1 MSLSPN
7 NLPLNDSLRERVEK
21 DFAPDYE
28 VSGEVLSHDDIVGF
42 LAKSKDTDGS
52 PLATIRRRAAKIN
65 RKAQLAP
72 EDHAL
77 LDWISEAFG
86 DWEDQFPLETPLCDH
101 VARLQPLAVAIALE
115 DDSFFEAGNHSF
127 HKLLDALQ
135 QGAVGWQ
142 ARLDRAG
149 QMLEQRIE
157 RAVDKALEWFR
168 DDRTDISAITRELE
182 SANERD
188 AARAERMVQR
198 LAETEEARLKTLS
211 AKRDAALVINQG
223 LDEYLLPAAIG
234 DFVKG
239 AWYDSAQLILVKHG
253 NKSREWEQMSR
264 TTEHL
269 MQSVQVIEN
278 NEAEKDRQAQILRH
292 LPGQLRKWLISL
304 EHDSDGTDSAIG
316 LVEYAH
322 LRLQHGQSLDLAR
335 VSPLELDDDDLS
347 NGESGA
353 DYRDGDWYRFEDDE
367 GELRAQLVLQLE
379 DGQHL
384 LFANFVGLKA
394 IDLSRRA
401 FQQRLEDGFAFEL
414 PNRKSFSLSLL
425 SATGIR
431 TEEQL
436 KQFLDPSYVPP
447 KPEPEA
453 VADTELEAQGKSED
467 LTDELELDPLEEDLA
482 VDSTNDPDEVLEL
495 TLDEE
500 FKSQTVAG
508 DEPSAEDSD
517 HYDPVLTP
525 PEGAEVDLGFEAAEP
540 SANSVSSPAG
550 GAAAEAPTP
559 AVTPAP
565 EATPA
570 PYAPEPSPAP
580 VTPDPIPTVT
590 PPPAQPPTPA
600 VTATSTPVQP
610 EAPPLAAS
618 PTATPAPRPTPMAP
632 QAPSQEPT
640 QVSVP
645 APVPTPGPGPGQQ
658 DSVAPPATPYHQG
671 DWTQQAPAQNPGFTP
686 SQPTPAATPTPAPPP
701 TPSPTS
707 AASTTLVSTTGSGD
721 TREVDVPM
729 GAWLGFHDGET
740 PIMAKLAVFDPRRD
754 NYIFVNRK
762 GIALRELNRAELLSL
777 IDRGLVDIL
786 ETRCYFRDEVER
798 ARGEDS

>member
-1 MSLSPN
+1 MSLSPD
-7 NLPLNDSLRERVEK
+7 NLPLNTSLRERVEQ
-21 DFAPDYE
+21 DFAPEQE
-28 VSGEVLSHDDIVGF
+28 VSGDVLSHSDIVGF
-42 LAKSKDTDGS
+42 LARSKDTDGS

-72 EDHAL
+72 ADHAL

-86 DWEDQFPLETPLCDH
+86 DWEDQFPLETPLSDH

-115 DDSFFEAGNHSF
+115 DDSFFEPGHHSF

-149 QMLEQRIE
+149 QMLEQRVE

-168 DDRTDISAITRELE
+168 DDRTDISAIIRELE

-188 AARAERMVQR
+188 MARAERMVQR

-223 LDEYLLPAAIG
+223 LAEYLLPAAIG

-304 EHDSDGTDSAIG
+304 EHDSEGTDSAIG

-322 LRLQHGQSLDLAR
+322 LRLQHSQSLDLAR
-335 VSPLELDDDDLS
+335 VSPLEIEDEDLS
-347 NGESGA
+347 DGESDA
-353 DYRDGDWYRFEDDE
+353 DYRDGDWYRFEDEE

-401 FQQRLEDGFAFEL
+401 FQQRLEDGFALEL

-425 SATGIR
+425 SATGIGN
-431 TEEQL
+431 EEQL

-447 KPEPEA
+447 TPEA
-453 VADTELEAQGKSED
+453 EPFPDQGSETSELEPD
-467 LTDELELDPLEEDLA
+467 TTDELELDRVEEEA
-482 VDSTNDPDEVLEL
+482 SDSVEDPDEVLEL

-508 DEPSAEDSD
+508 DEPSAEDDES
-517 HYDPVLTP
+517 YDPVLTP
-525 PEGAEVDLGFEAAEP
+525 PEGAEVELGFEAAEP
-540 SANSVSSPAG
+540 SPSSASSPMEGPVAG
-550 GAAAEAPTP
+550 TTNPGAAPTYSPDPAPTT
-559 AVTPAP
+559 APAP
-565 EATPA
+565 T
-570 PYAPEPSPAP
+570 
-580 VTPDPIPTVT
+580 
-590 PPPAQPPTPA
+590 
-600 VTATSTPVQP
+600 
-610 EAPPLAAS
+610 
-618 PTATPAPRPTPMAP
+618 
-632 QAPSQEPT
+632 
-640 QVSVP
+640 
-645 APVPTPGPGPGQQ
+645 
-658 DSVAPPATPYHQG
+658 
-671 DWTQQAPAQNPGFTP
+671 
-686 SQPTPAATPTPAPPP
+686 TPAATPTSVEPEAPAPTVNPPAAPAPPQAPIAEPMQAPAPTPTQAPTQTPSLAPASAPTAAQTPDATPVTAYPQGGSAQPPP
-701 TPSPTS
+701 TPNPRFAPPEPAPTPSPMS
-707 AASTTLVSTTGSGD
+707 AAPTTLVSTTGSGD